1 MSFLDN
7 DNESNSQEKLVAR
20 INQLES
26 EISKLKE
33 SLQLGKLREQYLDL
47 KGASNYL
54 GVSPRSLFRIMIE
67 GELSYTIIGRRKKIL
82 VSELEEYIDKR
93 KTAALGSIL

>member
-26 EISKLKE
+26 EIAKLKE
-33 SLQLGKLREQYLDL
+33 SLHLGKLREQYLDL

-54 GVSPRSLFRIMIE
+54 GVSPRSLYRIMIE
-67 GELSYTIIGRRKKIL
+67 GELSYAIIGRRKKIL
-82 VSELEEYIDKR
+82 VSELEEYVDKR